1 MAVNITEAELA
12 AALRVGSSVEET
24 AEVTRLLAYCTEA
37 ISKHLGTAYSDNS
50 RFRCERGGN
59 PPCRLSIRPT
69 LRSPG
74 HRIREGPGELWSGS
88 DIASLSRSPRR
99 LDGRGKSL
107 MPIDRRI
114 TVQIRGE
121 DQRDRYGEL
130 VPGAINYFPVWAGRF
145 DKTLEDISEI
155 GGERSQIRRAW
166 RVRWFSD
173 LAGITDLERVAVED
187 GGIEFDVEN
196 LVEETGKDGR
206 TRRRW
211 LMIEGVYST

>member
-1 MAVNITEAELA
+1 
-12 AALRVGSSVEET
+12 
-24 AEVTRLLAYCTEA
+24 
-37 ISKHLGTAYSDNS
+37 
-50 RFRCERGGN
+50 
-59 PPCRLSIRPT
+59 
-69 LRSPG
+69 
-74 HRIREGPGELWSGS
+74 
-88 DIASLSRSPRR
+88 
-99 LDGRGKSL
+99 

-145 DKTLEDISEI
+145 DKTLEDISEVA
-155 GGERSQIRRAW
+155 GERSEIRRAW

>member
-1 MAVNITEAELA
+1 MIVNEAVVRLA
-12 AALRVGSSVEET
+12 GYQYDRPYAPRGMGYAKALANSGAGAILLPYRVHRAGST
-24 AEVTRLLAYCTEA
+24 AEV
-37 ISKHLGTAYSDNS
+37 G
-50 RFRCERGGN
+50 
-59 PPCRLSIRPT
+59 
-69 LRSPG
+69 
-74 HRIREGPGELWSGS
+74 
-88 DIASLSRSPRR
+88 
-99 LDGRGKSL
+99 SL

-114 TVQIRGE
+114 TIQIRGE

-145 DKTLEDISEI
+145 DKNLEDISEI
-155 GGERSQIRRAW
+155 AGERSEIRRAW
-166 RVRWFSD
+166 RVRWFSQ

-187 GGIEFDVEN
+187 AGIEFDVEN